1 MSKYYLRQGFYQI
14 RRFNKKFRVYGN
26 GSPSAGLNFG
36 KAIVILS
43 KKLVAPA
50 MNTAMLENPIT
61 REGITEL
68 P

>member
-1 MSKYYLRQGFYQI
+1 M
-14 RRFNKKFRVYGN
+14 
-26 GSPSAGLNFG
+26 NFG

-61 REGITEL
+61 GEGITEL
-68 P
+68 PLMGKDQAAAALLDAIEQKRS